1 MFSKKLKFG
10 VIVGLKYEKNTL
22 KDLNVISDIGYGK
35 DSAAAT
41 KKLLNS
47 SIDCVISFGF
57 AGSINSDLKRG
68 QIILPDNIVWE
79 NNKCV
84 PTSLKY
90 RKYIK
95 DLLNEFKLI
104 TSNLGT
110 ISNIINKQDQ
120 KKELSIKKN
129 ISAIDMESEFI
140 QKEAIKKKVPF
151 IALRVIFDDL
161 ELNIPDFI
169 KKSSNT
175 KGVINYKKV
184 ILNLILRPINFI
196 QLIKLSINF
205 FMCIKVL
212 KKLAIKIFDI

>member
-1 MFSKKLKFG
+1 MFNKKLKFA
-10 VIVGLKYEKNTL
+10 VIVGLRYEKNTL
-22 KDLNVISDIGYGK
+22 KGLNVISDIGYGK
-35 DSAAAT
+35 DSAKAA

-57 AGSINSDLKRG
+57 AGSISSDLKRG
-68 QIILPDNIVWE
+68 QVILPDNIVWR

-90 RKYIK
+90 QRYIK
-95 DLLNEFKLI
+95 YLLKEFKI
-104 TSNLGT
+104 IKSNLGT
-110 ISNIINKQDQ
+110 VNNIINKQDQ

-169 KKSSNT
+169 EKCSDT
-175 KGVINYKKV
+175 KGAINYKKI
-184 ILNLILRPINFI
+184 ILILILRPTNFFH
-196 QLIKLSINF
+196 LIKLTINF
-205 FMCIKVL
+205 FMCIRVL
-212 KKLAIKIFDI
+212 KKLARKIFDI